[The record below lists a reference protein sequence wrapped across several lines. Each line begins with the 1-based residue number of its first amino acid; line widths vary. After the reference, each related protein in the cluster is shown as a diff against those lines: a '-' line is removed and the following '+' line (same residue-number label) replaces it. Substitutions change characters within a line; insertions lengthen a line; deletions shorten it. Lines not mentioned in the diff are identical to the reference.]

1 MENHIPIYVINLSS
15 NPERRLYVKRQLDS
29 FGLKYQFV
37 DMDFLDKYRLE
48 SKAYRAHIAELL
60 EIDAQALEKTYAMV
74 GSIFGKDIGSLAI
87 ALSHIKIYHLMAKH
101 NHSEVCILEDDVTL
115 LQSFP
120 EILKIAPD
128 LSWDIL
134 QLAHQ
139 PIGGAWRMLRSCT
152 YQRERFIGKKGMFLS
167 CLKCWIKNHNDVDQQ
182 VLKAYG
188 FDNRL
193 YSEQAK
199 YIKKTIQRYRY
210 LYRRKLVLKS
220 TQLIM
225 DAIMGH
231 SAQSIDMIK
240 EYYDSLLSHFA
251 IQLGVLPKKAD
262 LNFITKDN
270 CIAEPSAYSMSTMA
284 YIVRSAAAVKWEQQF
299 FSAKTMVIDHIP
311 WHLHQD
317 GQVKLRIITPPCATA
332 TQIYLQYSARRHR

>member
-1 MENHIPIYVINLSS
+1 MPIYIINLSS

-29 FGLKYQFV
+29 FGLKYQFM

-60 EIDAQALEKTYAMV
+60 EIDAQALEKTYAM
-74 GSIFGKDIGSLAI
+74 FGKDRGSLVV

-115 LQSFP
+115 LPAFP

-134 QLAHQ
+134 QLAHM
-139 PIGGAWRMLRSCT
+139 PIGGAWSMLRSCT

-167 CLKCWIKNHNDVDQQ
+167 CLQCWIKNHNDVDQQ

-210 LYRRKLVLKS
+210 LYRSKLVLKS
-220 TQLIM
+220 ARLIM

-240 EYYDSLLSHFA
+240 EYYDSLLYHFA
-251 IQLGVLPKKAD
+251 MQLGVLPKKAD

-270 CIAEPSAYSMSTMA
+270 CIAEPSARLSSTMA
-284 YIVRSAAAVKWEQQF
+284 YIVRPAAAVKWEQCLF
-299 FSAKTMVIDHIP
+299 AKSMVIDDIP
-311 WHLHQD
+311 WCLHQN
-317 GQVKLRIITPPCATA
+317 GQVKLRIITPPCAIA
-332 TQIYLQYSARRHR
+332 TQIYIKHSVRRHR